1 MDVYAF
7 TVVST
12 SANSLIARVFLSCLL
27 WSFAVGDVLFG
38 KEEGVVA
45 ATHDLEVL
53 SLGVGAVVAVVV
65 VDFRSDFRNVISW
78 KYALSLRTSLS
89 LMVVRSV
96 FGICCTIDE
105 ALNVNT

>member
-65 VDFRSDFRNVISW
+65 VDFWSDFRNVISW

>member
-27 WSFAVGDVLFG
+27 WSFAVGDVRFG

-65 VDFRSDFRNVISW
+65 VDFWSDFRNVISW

>member
-65 VDFRSDFRNVISW
+65 VAVVVF
-78 KYALSLRTSLS
+78 ALC
-89 LMVVRSV
+89 V
-96 FGICCTIDE
+96 
-105 ALNVNT
+105 

>member
-12 SANSLIARVFLSCLL
+12 SANSLIARVFLSWFL

-53 SLGVGAVVAVVV
+53 SLGVVAVVAVVV
-65 VDFRSDFRNVISW
+65 VDFWSDFRNVISW

>member
-1 MDVYAF
+1 M
-7 TVVST
+7 
-12 SANSLIARVFLSCLL
+12 
-27 WSFAVGDVLFG
+27 
-38 KEEGVVA
+38 VA

-65 VDFRSDFRNVISW
+65 VDFWSDFRNVISW